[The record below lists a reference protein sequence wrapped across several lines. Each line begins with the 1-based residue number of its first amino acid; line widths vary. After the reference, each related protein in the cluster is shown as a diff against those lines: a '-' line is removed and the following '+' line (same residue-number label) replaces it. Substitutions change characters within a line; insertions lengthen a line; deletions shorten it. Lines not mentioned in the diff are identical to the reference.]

1 MYSCFPGNETT
12 GLFVADLLC
21 LPACAQLAGQS
32 TGQPYNFFDDQWSSL
47 YAWRSIGNSSY
58 HSMQLSLRHAM
69 TSGLQF
75 DFNYTFSK
83 SIDVGSNAERINE
96 FEGFGFGSQIINAW
110 SPNSLRAVSDFDTKH
125 QINSNWVYEFPLGHG
140 RRFGSGMNKFVDAV
154 FGGWGLSGIFHW
166 TSGLPFSIGY
176 GAGWPTNWQLQG
188 NAIQTGPTGK
198 IGVFR
203 DSAGNPNIFQNP
215 AQAGAVAPNCPASGC
230 AFRFPLPGESGQR
243 NNFRGPGYLELDNG
257 LYKTWKLTE
266 GQSVKFSWEAF
277 NVTNTPRFD
286 AAYSASLFAVQFGQF
301 GRYADT
307 LSKPRVM
314 QFALRYD
321 F

>member
-1 MYSCFPGNETT
+1 
-12 GLFVADLLC
+12 
-21 LPACAQLAGQS
+21 
-32 TGQPYNFFDDQWSSL
+32 
-47 YAWRSIGNSSY
+47 
-58 HSMQLSLRHAM
+58 
-69 TSGLQF
+69 
-75 DFNYTFSK
+75 
-83 SIDVGSNAERINE
+83 
-96 FEGFGFGSQIINAW
+96 
-110 SPNSLRAVSDFDTKH
+110 
-125 QINSNWVYEFPLGHG
+125 
-140 RRFGSGMNKFVDAV
+140 MNKFVDAV

-176 GAGWPTNWQLQG
+176 GAGWSTNWQLQG
-188 NAIQTGPTGK
+188 QAIQTAPTGK
-198 IGVFR
+198 IGAFR
-203 DSAGNPNIFQNP
+203 DSAGNPNIFQDP
-215 AQAGAVAPNCPASGC
+215 TKASG
-230 AFRFPLPGESGQR
+230 AFRFALPGESGQR